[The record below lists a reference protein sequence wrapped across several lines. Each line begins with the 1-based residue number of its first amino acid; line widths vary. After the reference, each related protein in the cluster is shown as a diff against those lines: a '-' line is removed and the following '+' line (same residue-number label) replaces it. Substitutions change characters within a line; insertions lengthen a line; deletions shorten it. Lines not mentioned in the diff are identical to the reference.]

1 MDTISTATIIGIA
14 VIFVLVVLNVLY
26 AFKIRKLKR
35 NTVKPEHKPNKVT
48 EEIKPNKVTEEIKEE
63 KHKRKQ
69 RKSLLSRLHK
79 KPDSSSNI
87 WK

>member
-14 VIFVLVVLNVLY
+14 AIFVLVVLNVVY
-26 AFKIRKLKR
+26 AFKIRKCNK
-35 NTVKPEHKPNKVT
+35 VKVEHKPNKA
-48 EEIKPNKVTEEIKEE
+48 KEE
-63 KHKRKQ
+63 EEPKTKKRKR

>member
-14 VIFVLVVLNVLY
+14 AIFVLVVLNVVY
-26 AFKIRKLKR
+26 AFKIRKCNKVKVEP
-35 NTVKPEHKPNKVT
+35 NTVK
-48 EEIKPNKVTEEIKEE
+48 EEEEPKT
-63 KHKRKQ
+63 KKRKR